1 MNRADVVPGVE
12 GVSTLARGDAA
23 SGGVAGGPGPDVVAA
38 SGMATAARPAH
49 RALKILILS
58 QWFEPEPCAKGLA
71 FATALRDL
79 GHSVEVLTG
88 FPNYPGGKLYP
99 GYGLKPV
106 RVDTIDGLR
115 VVRAPLYPSHDSS
128 AMRRIFNYASFAASA
143 LVVGMLCTRRP
154 DVIYVYHLPAT
165 AGVAGVMMSKLRGVP
180 FVFDVQ
186 DLWPDTLRATGMMQ
200 NRRAL
205 ALVERV
211 CQFVYRRAARIITVS
226 DGIRDTLVARKV
238 PADKI
243 DVVYNWCDEAAIQ
256 AGTAAPPPAVMA
268 GRFNIVFAGT
278 MGKAQALEA
287 VLQAARLVAVSR
299 PDIQFVFIGS
309 GVELDRLKA
318 LKQELALDN
327 VVFVP
332 RVPSSEVGA
341 YLKAADALLVHLR
354 DDPLFEITIPSKTQ
368 AYLAVG
374 KPILLAVKG
383 DAARIVEEG
392 NCGVVARPED
402 PVDIAAAACRLYNMG
417 ADGRA
422 VLSANAARHYVA
434 KFSLAIGARRSMD
447 TLIKA
452 VDGV

>member
-1 MNRADVVPGVE
+1 MNTATV
-12 GVSTLARGDAA
+12 
-23 SGGVAGGPGPDVVAA
+23 GPGPEVIEA
-38 SGMATAARPAH
+38 SGAATAARPAH
-49 RALKILILS
+49 RPLKILIIT
-58 QWFEPEPCAKGLA
+58 QWFEPEPCAKGQA

-99 GYGLKPV
+99 GYRLKPV
-106 RVDTIDGLR
+106 RIDTIDGLR

-128 AMRRIFNYASFAASA
+128 ALRRIFNYASFAASA
-143 LVVGMLCTRRP
+143 LVVGMLFTRRP
-154 DVIYVYHLPAT
+154 DVIYIYHLPAT
-165 AGVAGVMMSKLRGVP
+165 TGVAGALMSKLRGVP

-200 NRRAL
+200 NRHAL

-211 CQFVYRRAARIITVS
+211 CQFVYRRAARIVTVS
-226 DGIRDTLVARKV
+226 SGIRDTLVERKV

-243 DVVYNWCDEAAIQ
+243 DVIYNWCDEAAIN
-256 AGTAAPPPAVMA
+256 AGTSAPAPAVMA

-287 VLQAARLVAVSR
+287 VLQAAKLVAPVH

-309 GVELDRLKA
+309 GVELDKLKA
-318 LKQELALDN
+318 LKHQLGLDN

-332 RVPSSEVGA
+332 RVRSNEVGA
-341 YLKAADALLVHLR
+341 FLKAADALLVHLR
-354 DDPLFEITIPSKTQ
+354 DDPLFEITIPSKIQ

-383 DAARIVEEG
+383 DAANIIREG
-392 NCGVVARPED
+392 NCGVVAQPED
-402 PVDIAAAACRLYNMG
+402 PADIAAAACKLYDMG
-417 ADGRA
+417 EAGREA
-422 VLSANAARHYVA
+422 LAANAGRHYVA
-434 KFSLAIGARRSMD
+434 NFSLAIGARRSMD
-447 TLIKA
+447 ALMKA
-452 VDGV
+452 AGV

>member
-1 MNRADVVPGVE
+1 MNTAAIAPGEDVI
-12 GVSTLARGDAA
+12 AA
-23 SGGVAGGPGPDVVAA
+23 SGV
-38 SGMATAARPAH
+38 ATAGRPVH
-49 RALKILILS
+49 RALKILILT

-71 FATALRDL
+71 FAKALRDQ

-99 GYGLKPV
+99 GYPLKPV

-128 AMRRIFNYASFAASA
+128 ALRRIFNYASFAASA
-143 LVVGMLCTRRP
+143 LVVGLFKTRRP
-154 DVIYVYHLPAT
+154 DVIYIYHLPVT
-165 AGVAGVMMSKLRGVP
+165 SGVAGALMAKLRRVP

-200 NRRAL
+200 NPRAL
-205 ALVERV
+205 ALVERI
-211 CQFVYRRAARIITVS
+211 CQAVYRRAARIVTVS
-226 DGIRDTLVARKV
+226 SGIRDTLVARGV
-238 PADKI
+238 AADKI
-243 DVVYNWCDEAAIQ
+243 DVVHNWCDEEAIQ
-256 AGTAAPPPAVMA
+256 AGTAAPTPAVMA

-287 VLQAARLVAVSR
+287 VLQAARQVAPLR
-299 PDIQFVFIGS
+299 PEIQFVFIGS

-318 LKQELALDN
+318 LKAELALTN

-332 RVPSSEVGA
+332 RVPSNEVGA

-374 KPILLAVKG
+374 KPILLAVRG
-383 DAARIVEEG
+383 DAADIIREG
-392 NCGVVARPED
+392 NCGVVAEPEN
-402 PVDIAAAACRLYNMG
+402 PTDIAAAACKLFDMG
-417 ADGRA
+417 EAGRA
-422 VLSANAARHYVA
+422 ELAANASHHYVTN
-434 KFSLAIGARRSMD
+434 FSLAIGARRSMD
-447 TLIKA
+447 ALMKA
-452 VDGV
+452 VGI

>member
-1 MNRADVVPGVE
+1 MSSSSVMPGPE
-12 GVSTLARGDAA
+12 GVGKSDLR
-23 SGGVAGGPGPDVVAA
+23 SGPEAVAPGPEVVAA

-49 RALKILILS
+49 RALKILILT

-79 GHSVEVLTG
+79 GHEVEVLTG

-106 RVDTIDGLR
+106 RVDTLDGLR

-143 LVVGMLCTRRP
+143 LVVGMLYTRRP
-154 DVIYVYHLPAT
+154 DVIYIYHLPAT
-165 AGVAGVMMSKLRGVP
+165 TGVAGALMAKLRRVP

-200 NRRAL
+200 NRHAL
-205 ALVERV
+205 SLVEKV
-211 CQFVYRRAARIITVS
+211 CQFVYRRAARIVTVS
-226 DGIRDTLVARKV
+226 GGIRDTLVARKV
-238 PADKI
+238 PAEKI
-243 DVVYNWCDEAAIQ
+243 DVIYNWCDEAAIH
-256 AGTAAPPPAVMA
+256 AGTSAPTPAVMA

-278 MGKAQALEA
+278 MGKAQALES
-287 VLQAARLVAVSR
+287 VLEAAQRVAATR
-299 PDIQFVFIGS
+299 PEIQFVFIGS

-318 LKQELALDN
+318 IKQERAIDN

-332 RVPSSEVGA
+332 RVRSNEVGA

-354 DDPLFEITIPSKTQ
+354 DDPLFEITIPSKIQ

-374 KPILLAVKG
+374 KPILLAVRG
-383 DAARIVEEG
+383 DAAAIIEDGR
-392 NCGVVARPED
+392 CGVVARPED
-402 PVDIAAAACRLYNMG
+402 PADIAAAACKLFDMG
-417 ADGRA
+417 EAGRA
-422 VLSANAARHYVA
+422 ALAENAGRHYVA
-434 KFSLAIGARRSMD
+434 NFSLAIGARRSMD
-447 TLIKA
+447 ALMKA
-452 VDGV
+452 VEGV